1 MPPNPELTTPRI
13 KRPRPPSAGHRQR
26 LRARL
31 ERAGLDALAD
41 YEILEFLLGLAIRG
55 RDVKPL
61 ARALL
66 KAFGGSLGRLLDAPR
81 ADILAV
87 PGAGPAVTDA
97 LLAARTASVAALRDR
112 AARSD
117 ALSNPRLVAD
127 YCRARFAGEPQEVVA
142 ALLLDSRHRVVKT
155 ALLSRG
161 TVDRAAAFPGEVARA
176 ALKEGA
182 AAVILAHNHPSGC
195 PEASEHD
202 RVMTREVEV
211 ALKTVGVR
219 LLDHVVV
226 GREGSV
232 SLSEAGSI

>member
-1 MPPNPELTTPRI
+1 MQSPLDQPKALP
-13 KRPRPPSAGHRQR
+13 KRKRHPGAGHRQR
-26 LRARL
+26 LRVRL

-87 PGAGPAVTDA
+87 PGAGPAVADA

-112 AARSD
+112 TARTD

-195 PEASEHD
+195 PEASADD
-202 RVMTREVEV
+202 RTLTGAVEA
-211 ALKTVGVR
+211 ALRSVGIR
-219 LLDHVVV
+219 LVDHVVV

-232 SLSEAGSI
+232 SLNEAGVI

>member
-1 MPPNPELTTPRI
+1 MIVRFEGTKAPKRTRLNSRGSILNSRSSPGHNLEMSLPN
-13 KRPRPPSAGHRQR
+13 AGHRQR

-87 PGAGPAVTDA
+87 PGAGPAVADA
-97 LLAARTASVAALRDR
+97 LLAART
-112 AARSD
+112 D
-117 ALSNPRLVAD
+117 ALSNPRLVAE
-127 YCRARFAGEPQEVVA
+127 YCRARFAGEHQEVVA

-155 ALLSRG
+155 DPLSRG
-161 TVDRAAAFPGEVARA
+161 TIDCA
-176 ALKEGA
+176 ALKERA
-182 AAVILAHNHPSGC
+182 AALM
-195 PEASEHD
+195 
-202 RVMTREVEV
+202 RQ
-211 ALKTVGVR
+211 
-219 LLDHVVV
+219 
-226 GREGSV
+226 
-232 SLSEAGSI
+232 